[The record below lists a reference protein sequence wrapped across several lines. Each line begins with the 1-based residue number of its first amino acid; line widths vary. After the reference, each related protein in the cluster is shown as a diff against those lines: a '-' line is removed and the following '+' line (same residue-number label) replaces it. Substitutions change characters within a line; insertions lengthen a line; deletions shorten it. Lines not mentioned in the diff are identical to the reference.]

1 MPFTQDLFSSRRN
14 YGDGSTRIG
23 QLDRIWYDKTTHTLR
38 ISDGSTLGGL
48 IILGGGGGSGII
60 LVKDENLIL
69 TAAASS
75 LNFIGAGVTATVG
88 NPLIGDVDVTI
99 PGGIAGVTVSDEGTI
114 IAATANSMNFVG
126 AGVTATAA
134 GNVVTVTIPA
144 AATGS
149 GSIAVSDE
157 GTIVSSI
164 VSTLNFV
171 GDGVAAAVTVPGNV
185 EVKVRGIE
193 IRDENVVLTGH
204 PNIVNFTGAGVTA
217 TVAAITNVVT
227 VDIPGVAAS
236 NTIGVADE
244 GLALSLP
251 VTAINFIGPTVSAT
265 YNGGV
270 ADVTITA
277 SGGIAQVL
285 GTWTPILKTNTGVGT
300 FVYTKQEGRY
310 VKTGRHVTCY
320 FTIQVSAHT
329 ITIPS
334 SIQIIGLPYQ
344 AFDTTG
350 GLGVSEHIGNLVL
363 DYFEF
368 GDTPTH
374 VSGKVLGG
382 TSKVELYWHGL
393 ASGPSAYIAL
403 LNDTNLT
410 FPDTDYLMLGTI
422 TYITEPEGSD
432 EPEEEPP
439 R

>member
-1 MPFTQDLFSSRRN
+1 MPFTQDLFSGRRN

-23 QLDRIWYDKTTHTLR
+23 QEDRIWYDKVTHTLR
-38 ISDGSTLGGL
+38 IGDGVTPGGL

-60 LVKDENLIL
+60 MVKDESLIL
-69 TAAASS
+69 TAVANS
-75 LNFIGAGVTATVG
+75 LNFLGAGVTATVG
-88 NPLIGDVDVTI
+88 NPLTGDVDVTI
-99 PGGIAGVTVSDEGTI
+99 PGGIAGVAVSDEGSVV
-114 IAATANSMNFVG
+114 AATANSMNFVG
-126 AGVTATAA
+126 AGVTATAT

-144 AATGS
+144 AAAASNTV
-149 GSIAVSDE
+149 IVKDE
-157 GTIVSSI
+157 GTTLSSA

-171 GDGVAAAVTVPGNV
+171 G
-185 EVKVRGIE
+185 
-193 IRDENVVLTGH
+193 
-204 PNIVNFTGAGVTA
+204 AGVTA
-217 TVAAITNVVT
+217 TVPTPGNIEVTIPAAA
-227 VDIPGVAAS
+227 AAS
-236 NTIGVADE
+236 NTVIVKDE

-251 VTAINFIGPTVSAT
+251 VTAINFIGSTVSAT

-270 ADVTITA
+270 ADVTVTG
-277 SGGIAQVL
+277 SGIVQVL
-285 GTWTPILKTNTGVGT
+285 GTWTPILKTNTGVGVFT
-300 FVYTKQEGRY
+300 YTKQEGRY

-368 GDTPTH
+368 GNTPTH

-382 TSKVELYWHGL
+382 TSKVDLYWHGVT
-393 ASGPSAYIAL
+393 SGPTATIAL

-410 FPDTDYLMLGTI
+410 FPDQDYVMLGTI

-432 EPEEEPP
+432 APEEEPP

>member
-1 MPFTQDLFSSRRN
+1 MPFTQDLFSGRRN

-23 QLDRIWYDKTTHTLR
+23 QEDRIWYDKVTHTLR
-38 ISDGSTLGGL
+38 IGDGVTPGGL

-60 LVKDENLIL
+60 MVKDESLIL
-69 TAAASS
+69 TAVANS
-75 LNFIGAGVTATVG
+75 LNFLGAGVTATVG
-88 NPLIGDVDVTI
+88 NPLTGDVDVTI
-99 PGGIAGVTVSDEGTI
+99 PGGIAGVAVSDEGSVV
-114 IAATANSMNFVG
+114 AATANSMNFVG
-126 AGVTATAA
+126 AGVTATAT

-144 AATGS
+144 AAAASNTV
-149 GSIAVSDE
+149 IVKDE
-157 GTIVSSI
+157 GTTLSSA

-171 GDGVAAAVTVPGNV
+171 G
-185 EVKVRGIE
+185 
-193 IRDENVVLTGH
+193 
-204 PNIVNFTGAGVTA
+204 AGVTA
-217 TVAAITNVVT
+217 TVPTPGNIEVTIPAAA
-227 VDIPGVAAS
+227 AAS
-236 NTIGVADE
+236 NTVVVKDE

-251 VTAINFIGPTVSAT
+251 VTAINFIGSTVSAV
-265 YNGGV
+265 YNAGV
-270 ADVTITA
+270 ADVTITD
-277 SGGIAQVL
+277 GIVQVL
-285 GTWTPILKTNTGVGT
+285 GTWTPILKTNTGVGVFT
-300 FVYTKQEGRY
+300 YTKQEGRY

-368 GDTPTH
+368 GNTPTH

-382 TSKVELYWHGL
+382 TSKVDLYWHGVT
-393 ASGPSAYIAL
+393 SGPTATIAL
-403 LNDTNLT
+403 MTDSNLT
-410 FPDTDYLMLGTI
+410 FPDQDYVMLGTI

-432 EPEEEPP
+432 APEEEPP

>member
-1 MPFTQDLFSSRRN
+1 MPFTQDLFSGRRN

-23 QLDRIWYDKTTHTLR
+23 QEDRIWYDKVTHTLR
-38 ISDGSTLGGL
+38 IGDGVTPGGL

-60 LVKDENLIL
+60 MVKDESLIL
-69 TAAASS
+69 TAVANS
-75 LNFIGAGVTATVG
+75 LNFLGAGVTATVG
-88 NPLIGDVDVTI
+88 NPLTGDVDVTI
-99 PGGIAGVTVSDEGTI
+99 PGGIAGVAVSDEGSVV
-114 IAATANSMNFVG
+114 AATANSMNFVG
-126 AGVTATAA
+126 AGVTATAT

-144 AATGS
+144 AAAASNTV
-149 GSIAVSDE
+149 IVKDE
-157 GTIVSSI
+157 GTTLSSA

-171 GDGVAAAVTVPGNV
+171 G
-185 EVKVRGIE
+185 
-193 IRDENVVLTGH
+193 
-204 PNIVNFTGAGVTA
+204 AGVTA
-217 TVAAITNVVT
+217 TVPTPGNIEVTIPAAA
-227 VDIPGVAAS
+227 AAS
-236 NTIGVADE
+236 NTVVVKDE

-251 VTAINFIGPTVSAT
+251 VTAINFIGSTVSAV
-265 YNGGV
+265 YNAGV
-270 ADVTITA
+270 ADVTVTG
-277 SGGIAQVL
+277 SGIVQVL
-285 GTWTPILKTNTGVGT
+285 GTWTPILKTNTGVGVFT
-300 FVYTKQEGRY
+300 YTKQEGRY

-368 GDTPTH
+368 GNTPTH

-382 TSKVELYWHGL
+382 TSKVDLYWHGVT
-393 ASGPSAYIAL
+393 SGPTATIAL
-403 LNDTNLT
+403 MTDSNLT
-410 FPDTDYLMLGTI
+410 FPDQDYVMLGTI

-432 EPEEEPP
+432 APEEEPP

>member
-1 MPFTQDLFSSRRN
+1 MPFTQDLFSGRRN

-23 QLDRIWYDKTTHTLR
+23 QEDRIWYDKVTHTLR
-38 ISDGSTLGGL
+38 IGDGVTPGGL

-60 LVKDENLIL
+60 MVKDESLIL
-69 TAAASS
+69 TAVANS
-75 LNFIGAGVTATVG
+75 LNFLGAGVTATVG
-88 NPLIGDVDVTI
+88 NPLTGDVDVTI
-99 PGGIAGVTVSDEGTI
+99 PGGIAGVAVSDEGSI

-126 AGVTATAA
+126 AGVTATAT

-144 AATGS
+144 AAAASNTV
-149 GSIAVSDE
+149 IVKDE
-157 GTIVSSI
+157 GTTLSSA

-171 GDGVAAAVTVPGNV
+171 G
-185 EVKVRGIE
+185 
-193 IRDENVVLTGH
+193 
-204 PNIVNFTGAGVTA
+204 AGVTA
-217 TVAAITNVVT
+217 TVPTPGIIEVTIPAAA
-227 VDIPGVAAS
+227 AAS
-236 NTIGVADE
+236 NTIQVADE
-244 GLALSLP
+244 GLTLSLP
-251 VTAINFIGPTVSAT
+251 VTAINFIGSTVSAV
-265 YNGGV
+265 YNAGV
-270 ADVTITA
+270 ADVTITG
-277 SGGIAQVL
+277 GGIAQEI
-285 GTWTPILKTNTGVGT
+285 GIWTPILKTNTGVGVFT
-300 FVYTKQEGRY
+300 YTKQEGRY

-320 FTIQVSAHT
+320 FTIEVSAHT

-368 GDTPTH
+368 GNTPTH

-393 ASGPSAYIAL
+393 SSGPSAYIAL
-403 LNDTNLT
+403 LNDSNLT
-410 FPDTDYLMLGTI
+410 FPDQDYVMLGTI

-432 EPEEEPP
+432 DPEEEPP

>member
-1 MPFTQDLFSSRRN
+1 MPFTQDLFSGRRN

-23 QLDRIWYDKTTHTLR
+23 QEDRIWYDKVTHTLR
-38 ISDGSTLGGL
+38 IGDGVTPGGL

-60 LVKDENLIL
+60 MVKDESLIL
-69 TAAASS
+69 TAVANS
-75 LNFIGAGVTATVG
+75 LNFLGAGVTATVG
-88 NPLIGDVDVTI
+88 NPLTGNVDVTI
-99 PGGIAGVTVSDEGTI
+99 PGGIAGVAVSDEGSVV
-114 IAATANSMNFVG
+114 AATANSMNFVG
-126 AGVTATAA
+126 AGVTATAT

-144 AATGS
+144 AAAASNTV
-149 GSIAVSDE
+149 IVKDE
-157 GTIVSSI
+157 GTTLSSA

-171 GDGVAAAVTVPGNV
+171 G
-185 EVKVRGIE
+185 
-193 IRDENVVLTGH
+193 
-204 PNIVNFTGAGVTA
+204 AGVTA
-217 TVAAITNVVT
+217 TVPTPGNIEVTIPAAA
-227 VDIPGVAAS
+227 AAS
-236 NTIGVADE
+236 NTVVVKDE

-251 VTAINFIGPTVSAT
+251 VTAINFIGSTVSAV
-265 YNGGV
+265 YNAGV
-270 ADVTITA
+270 ADVTVTG
-277 SGGIAQVL
+277 SGIVQVL
-285 GTWTPILKTNTGVGT
+285 GTWTPILKTNTGVGVFT
-300 FVYTKQEGRY
+300 YTKQEGRY

-368 GDTPTH
+368 GNTPTH

-382 TSKVELYWHGL
+382 TSKVDLYWHGVT
-393 ASGPSAYIAL
+393 SGPTATIAL
-403 LNDTNLT
+403 MTDSNLT
-410 FPDTDYLMLGTI
+410 FPDQDYVMLGTI

-432 EPEEEPP
+432 APEEEPP